1 MPSKSKSV
9 NKSDSYGFDE
19 LTRVNFWFV
28 HCLGLGPHPLGN
40 TYHGYERNGSVGRT
54 QSLE

>member
-1 MPSKSKSV
+1 MPLKSKSV
-9 NKSDSYGFDE
+9 NRSDSYGFDE

-40 TYHGYERNGSVGRT
+40 TYHGYERNGPVGAE
-54 QSLE
+54 SLE